1 MKNPVYSGTI
11 EIYETD
17 YGAILFNQLKF
28 KFVGEPGTDQD
39 TQLPAI
45 LSNETCFSP
54 TTDGQEKCL
63 PRRSP
68 ITPRHFVLTFNIA
81 THKMPVA
88 SGTEIKECG
97 TRLARLGKLK
107 CIGYQGE
114 SVRNLQ
120 LLVSNN

>member
-17 YGAILFNQLKF
+17 YSATLYNQIKF
-28 KFVGEPGTDQD
+28 KFVGEPGTDND
-39 TQLPAI
+39 TQLPNI
-45 LSNETCFSP
+45 LSNETCFTP
-54 TTDGQEKCL
+54 TSDGQEKCL

-68 ITPRHFVLTFNIA
+68 ITPRHFILTFNVA

-88 SGTEIKECG
+88 SRNDIKDCG

-107 CIGYQGE
+107 CIGYAGE
-114 SVRNLQ
+114 SVKNLQ
-120 LLVSNN
+120 LLVGNN